1 MRKKLF
7 ALVEVA
13 VLCGAGGMALAALT
27 TLQADFGNKAVAH
40 VRAQGLLPTN
50 NPQAVE
56 RDKGLAHS
64 QQEAPAQPAAKA
76 DLSSV

>member
-27 TLQADFGNKAVAH
+27 TLQAEFGNKAGAH
-40 VRAQGLLPTN
+40 ISAQSLLPAN
-50 NPQAVE
+50 NPQPVG
-56 RDKGLAHS
+56 RDKGLQHT
-64 QQEAPAQPAAKA
+64 QGQELKPAAPLEISA
-76 DLSSV
+76 